1 MLFEVSL
8 KNAKMAVAVV
18 VVANFLVAIVIVTA
32 IHKIN
37 VINFVTVRSKLNLS
51 LKHSKFDNV
60 TNFHTRLLNLA

>member
-8 KNAKMAVAVV
+8 KNAKTAVAVA
-18 VVANFLVAIVIVTA
+18 VVANFLVVIAITA
-32 IHKIN
+32 LYKI
-37 VINFVTVRSKLNLS
+37 ILIKFVTVRSKLNLS